1 MVSPAKYVPGRE
13 IAFYDFGR
21 TCASGNRIIPREIAL
36 SSRKFMSG
44 LLQPGTEWPRLQE
57 GILAGSETALKGFL
71 TALTLSFSDV
81 RGPVYPKKPLLGETD
96 ACRLAA
102 KIMDKAVLHTPS
114 YYDHEE
120 EEFNPEFLL
129 GISGLRGSALLPIF
143 RCAHEVAHNALKLSF
158 NMDAGNRILAALHEY
173 DADVKAHALIESM
186 GCGALAHEDIAQHYT
201 YSYHYSNAENPG
213 MDRIPNRYDEG
224 RGAVFP
230 LMRSKKV
237 SWADAA
243 VLLSGIEKAMAEN
256 RRLPSMSGI
265 SFFHLSLCNG
275 RIEFDTDRIA
285 EWVKGGLFVTR
296 FHLVQDP
303 IEEDWDPYNFISVY

>member
-1 MVSPAKYVPGRE
+1 MVSATKYVPGRE
-13 IAFYDFGR
+13 MAFFNFGM
-21 TCASGNRIIPREIAL
+21 TCASGNRTIPRKIANM
-36 SSRKFMSG
+36 SRDYMSG

-57 GILAGSETALKGFL
+57 GMISGSEAALKGFL
-71 TALTLSFSDV
+71 TALTLSFSEV
-81 RGPVYPKKPLLGETD
+81 RGTIYPEKPLLSETD
-96 ACRLAA
+96 ACRLTA
-102 KIMDKAVLHTPS
+102 KIMDKAVLHTPD
-114 YYDHEE
+114 YYDNEA

-129 GISGLRGSALLPIF
+129 GISGLRDSALLPVF

-173 DADVKAHALIESM
+173 DADVKAHAYIESI
-186 GCGALAHEDIAQHYT
+186 GCGALAHEDIARHYT
-201 YSYHYSNAENPG
+201 YSYHYSNAKNPG
-213 MDRIPNRYDEG
+213 MDRVPNRYDEG
-224 RGAVFP
+224 RGSVFP

-243 VLLSGIEKAMAEN
+243 VLLSEIEKAMVEN

-275 RIEFDTDRIA
+275 SIEFDIDRIA
-285 EWVKGGLFVTR
+285 AWVKGGLFVTR
-296 FHLVQDP
+296 FHLIRDP